1 MADILSA
8 IPWVVLFVVYV
19 GEKLQQW
26 LQAQADNRQQEVLT
40 VALNDALKR
49 AQGAPVQAQV
59 PSSPIQAPVAIPPL
73 VVPAGPFADAP
84 KWFAWA
90 LHEIGAH
97 EDPGN
102 RGPIVQRY
110 IDLAHCGAQ
119 GDPWCAIFA
128 NAALEASGVAGT
140 RSPSSQSFRTH
151 PAFVQLQGPALGCL
165 AVFWRGSPDSGLGH
179 VGFYRGEDGGHVWTL
194 GGNENDMV
202 QIEALPKQSSSFGLI
217 GYWWPKSEPLPTT
230 GAVIMPAGSPVS
242 IQQTPTDAQ
251 AAPAAPGAAA
261 SSIQTNIIATM
272 FGGPKSAYGGP
283 IDDNKPGVALPF
295 RFEGARPQVEVTN
308 ARNAALST
316 VCDIVDVGPWNDVPG
331 DPYWQTG
338 TRPEAESGKDQRG
351 RKTNGAG
358 IDLTLAAAKAAGIDG
373 KGLVNWRFVETPKVS

>member
-1 MADILSA
+1 VAEILSA
-8 IPWVVLFVVYV
+8 IPWVVLFVIYV
-19 GEKLQQW
+19 GESIK
-26 LQAQADNRQQEVLT
+26 NVL
-40 VALNDALKR
+40 ASWNLNEALKR
-49 AQGAPVQAQV
+49 SQLQVGNVVCTGPKAPE
-59 PSSPIQAPVAIPPL
+59 APAPATTSTAPAKAPP
-73 VVPAGPFADAP
+73 PAAPATPFATAP
-84 KWFAWA
+84 KWFQWA

-110 IDLAHCGAQ
+110 INLAHAGAQ

-140 RSPSSQSFRTH
+140 RLASSQSFRTS
-151 PAFVQLQGPALGCL
+151 PNFVQLQRPALGCL
-165 AVFWRGSPDSGLGH
+165 VVFWRGAPDSGLGH
-179 VGFYRGEDGGHVWTL
+179 VGFYRGEDQGHVWTL

-202 QIEALPKQSSSFGLI
+202 QVEALPKQSSSFGLI

-230 GAVIMPAGSPVS
+230 GTVIMPAGSPVS
-242 IQQTPTDAQ
+242 IQQAPADIG
-251 AAPAAPGAAA
+251 AAPAMSGAAA
-261 SSIQTNIIATM
+261 SAIQKNIIATM
-272 FGGPKSAYGGP
+272 FGGQKSAYGGA

-295 RFEGARPQVEVTN
+295 RFEGARPQVVVTN
-308 ARNAALST
+308 VKNPSLSV
-316 VCDIVDVGPWNDVPG
+316 VCDIVDIGPWNDVPG

-338 TRPEAESGKDQRG
+338 ARPEAESGKDQRG

-373 KGLVNWRFVETPKVS
+373 KGLVNWSFVETPKVS